1 MSRAFTKDEAPEAPL
16 VVPPRAP
23 LPEGAPN
30 YITPAGLAAL
40 RAERAALDAE
50 RSRLDALKSD
60 EDTVQRERRL
70 VAGRLA
76 DLVARMT
83 RSRVVDPSKQA
94 PGVVRFGA
102 TVTIAR
108 SEPSGGQSR
117 RTVRIVGVDEAAA
130 DSGAEP
136 TLVAFTSPV
145 ARAITGKRVG
155 DAATLVTPLGDE
167 PLTIVDI
174 RYEP

>member
-23 LPEGAPN
+23 LPEGVPN
-30 YITPAGLAAL
+30 YVTPAGLTAL

-76 DLVARMT
+76 LLVARIAL
-83 RSRVVDPSKQA
+83 SRVVDPAKQA

-102 TVTIAR
+102 TVTVVGD
-108 SEPSGGQSR
+108 GGS

-130 DSGAEP
+130 GEP
-136 TLVAFTSPV
+136 NDDVTLVAFTSPI
-145 ARAITGKRVG
+145 ARALTGKREG
-155 DAATLVTPLGDE
+155 DAATLVTPLGTE
-167 PLTIVDI
+167 ALTVQTI
-174 RYEP
+174 RYES

>member
-23 LPEGAPN
+23 LPEGVPN
-30 YITPAGLAAL
+30 YVTPIGLAAL

-76 DLVARMT
+76 LLMARMAL
-83 RSRVVDPSKQA
+83 SRVVDPAKQA
-94 PGVVRFGA
+94 SGVVRFGA
-102 TVTIAR
+102 TVTVGGD
-108 SEPSGGQSR
+108 SGGA

-130 DSGAEP
+130 SPSDADP
-136 TLVAFTSPV
+136 MLVAFTSPI
-145 ARAITGKRVG
+145 ARALTGKREG

-167 PLTIVDI
+167 TLFVDSI
-174 RYEP
+174 RYEA

>member
-23 LPEGAPN
+23 LPEGVPN
-30 YITPAGLAAL
+30 YVTPAGLAAL
-40 RAERAALDAE
+40 HAERAALDAE
-50 RSRLDALKSD
+50 RSRLDALRSD

-76 DLVARMT
+76 LLVARMAL
-83 RSRVVDPSKQA
+83 SRVVDPMKQT

-102 TVTIAR
+102 TVTVAGD
-108 SEPSGGQSR
+108 GGAQ
-117 RTVRIVGVDEAAA
+117 TVRIVGVDEAAA
-130 DSGAEP
+130 SPPDAAP
-136 TLVAFTSPV
+136 MLVAFTSPI
-145 ARAITGKRVG
+145 ARALTGKREG

-167 PLTIVDI
+167 ALTVESI
-174 RYEP
+174 RYDG